1 MRKQPSAFIQQLQ
14 AALDRKYGVSVCSF
28 ISSSSAGGYLTVD
41 LAGYFATEEGKK
53 VWAKAV
59 EDSKHVPEAPGCI
72 HVGRRRD

>member
-14 AALDRKYGVSVCSF
+14 AALDQKYGVSVCSF
-28 ISSSSAGGYLTVD
+28 MSSGGGYLTVD

-53 VWAKAV
+53 AWAQAV

-72 HVGRRRD
+72 HVGQRRD